1 MDKIS
6 CHFNSFLLTDT
17 TPRLISVVSVF
28 FLICLKNVLNSLQVS
43 MSDPAVLNFF
53 GTYAGHFI
61 EFRVRAYYILV
72 YVCLIVINIVAV
84 NVSLSE
90 SVVVTV
96 SCPYWHFSIIIIFYL
111 CHIFRPY

>member
-1 MDKIS
+1 
-6 CHFNSFLLTDT
+6 
-17 TPRLISVVSVF
+17 
-28 FLICLKNVLNSLQVS
+28 

-61 EFRVRAYYILV
+61 EFRVRASYILV
-72 YVCLIVINIVAV
+72 YVCLIVINSIAV

-96 SCPYWHFSIIIIFYL
+96 SCPYWHV
-111 CHIFRPY
+111 